1 MWQNLFDPVS
11 PWNDVI
17 HFAKES
23 LFLRDTL
30 LSTVFHVAESH
41 LIHALNPFYLL
52 ASWHSYYTT
61 DGVELPSEMLIKSV
75 FP

>member
-1 MWQNLFDPVS
+1 MWQNLIDPVS

-41 LIHALNPFYLL
+41 LIHALNPLCLL
-52 ASWHSYYTT
+52 ASWYFYYTMG
-61 DGVELPSEMLIKSV
+61 GVELPSEMMIKSV